1 MRILH
6 LIPCLS
12 AAGAEILMANMAV
25 MTAKLGHQVIVCC
38 LFPPDETWKRLPLSI
53 ELEQLCKIEVLNS
66 QVRFKFLHKPQLNNE
81 NYVSLLNQFKPDV
94 IHSHLYLSELMA
106 YSYIF
111 QGAAYVT
118 HGHDNMHQ
126 LNSLSFSSF
135 WKKSHLTNFWE
146 RMWLLNQYRKASPLF
161 IAISKDVQNY
171 FDKVL
176 PKNKGKIT
184 HLANAIDFKK
194 FTTDRKYGTSEGRF
208 RLCSIASL
216 VPKKNHTF
224 LIDVVNE
231 LRKRNYNIEL
241 EIIGTGRLLSV
252 LEQKVMNLNL
262 ADRVFFKG
270 SVGNVPEFL
279 SHASLYV
286 HPAWYE
292 PFGLV
297 ILEAMASGL
306 PVVALDG
313 QGNRDLMK
321 NNVNGFILPV
331 NSSAAEFTDKVEY
344 FILNPKELE
353 RQGKLAVEFAASYDI
368 ESYTKQ
374 LIAFYTQHK
383 HINSL
388 NKN

>member
-1 MRILH
+1 MRIVH

-25 MTAKLGHQVIVCC
+25 MTAKLGHKVVVCC
-38 LFPPDETWKRLPLSI
+38 LFPPHETWMRLPLSK
-53 ELEQLCKIEVLNS
+53 ELEKLCKIEVLHI

-81 NYVSLLNQFKPDV
+81 NYVRLLNQFKPDV

-111 QGAAYVT
+111 HGAVYVT

-126 LNSLSFSSF
+126 LNSLKFSSF
-135 WKKSHLTNFWE
+135 WKKSNLTNLWE
-146 RMWLLNQYRKASPLF
+146 RMWLFSQYRKARPLF
-161 IAISKDVQNY
+161 IAISKDVQIY
-171 FDKVL
+171 FGNVL
-176 PKNKGKIT
+176 PKNTGKII
-184 HLANAIDFKK
+184 HLPNAIDLKK
-194 FTTDRKYGTSEGRF
+194 FATYRKYGTSEGRF
-208 RLCSIASL
+208 RLCTIASL

-241 EIIGTGRLLSV
+241 EIIGTGRLLSA

-262 ADRVFFKG
+262 ADCIFFRG

-279 SHASLYV
+279 SNANLYV

-306 PVVALDG
+306 PVIALDG

-331 NSSAAEFTDKVEY
+331 KSSAIEFADKVEF

-353 RQGKLAVEFAASYDI
+353 RQGKLSLEFSASYDI
-368 ESYTKQ
+368 ESYAKQ
-374 LIAFYTQHK
+374 MIAFYTEHK
-383 HINSL
+383 L
-388 NKN
+388 L